1 MNVIYFLYDFEEGRE
16 EKVEDVI
23 FEEEPGFFDSFDF
36 DTAAPLFI
44 ALIFIIVISFIAI
57 TIFSGLI
64 QWKRNNDQA
73 RLSVLA
79 KLVTKRTDT
88 RSENTWYYATFEV
101 ESGDR
106 MEFGLS
112 GKEFGT
118 LAEGDVG
125 TLQFQGTRY
134 LGFER
139 MA

>member
-1 MNVIYFLYDFEEGRE
+1 M
-16 EKVEDVI
+16 EDVI
-23 FEEEPGFFDSFDF
+23 FEEEPGFFDSFAF
-36 DTAAPLFI
+36 DTGAPIFIFI
-44 ALIFIIVISFIAI
+44 ALIFIIVISFIAY
-57 TIFSGLI
+57 TIISGLI

-79 KLVTKRTDT
+79 KVVTKRTDT
-88 RSENTWYYATFEV
+88 RSESTWYYATFEV

-118 LAEGDVG
+118 IAEGDVG

>member
-1 MNVIYFLYDFEEGRE
+1 MFI
-16 EKVEDVI
+16 
-23 FEEEPGFFDSFDF
+23 
-36 DTAAPLFI
+36 FI
-44 ALIFIIVISFIAI
+44 ALIFIIVISFIAY
-57 TIFSGLI
+57 TIISGLI

-79 KLVTKRTDT
+79 KVVTKRTDT
-88 RSENTWYYATFEV
+88 RSESTWYYATFEV

-118 LAEGDVG
+118 IAEGDVG